1 MPLACLFRQAYDSQY
16 GFAKGLV
23 ANRRRP
29 VSVTP
34 WALQILAARISTVA
48 DSCNRGKIY
57 LQLSY
62 LNHWNL
68 DTSENPVIK

>member
-1 MPLACLFRQAYDSQY
+1 MPLACLFRQACNSQY
-16 GFAKGLV
+16 GFAKDLV
-23 ANRRRP
+23 ANSRCP

-34 WALQILAARISTVA
+34 RALQILAASIPTVT

-68 DTSENPVIK
+68 DSTENPVIK